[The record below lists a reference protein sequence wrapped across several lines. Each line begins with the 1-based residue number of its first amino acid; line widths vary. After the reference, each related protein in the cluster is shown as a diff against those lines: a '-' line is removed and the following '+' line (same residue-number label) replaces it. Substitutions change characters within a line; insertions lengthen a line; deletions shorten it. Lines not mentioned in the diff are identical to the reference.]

1 MKVKIKSFNG
11 NIPEFLT
18 LGKEYDVWTTSDM
31 LTQGIVDDT
40 FNRRVISLSLKEC
53 YLLNGGDWEEVL

>member
-31 LTQGIVDDT
+31 WTQGIVDDT
-40 FNRRVISLSLKEC
+40 FSRRVISLGLKEC

>member
-11 NIPEFLT
+11 NLPEYLT
-18 LGKEYDVWTTSDM
+18 LDKEYDVWTTSEM
-31 LTQGIVDDT
+31 FSQGIADDM

-53 YLLNGGDWEEVL
+53 HLLNGGDWEEVL